1 MLHIS
6 SALLSLLYGTVIA
19 VTADTDLSLQITYS
33 KPKGGYLP
41 SVEHGALMRKLISF
55 LFFSF
60 FLGMFPVKS
69 FGFLLESRG
78 KVFWSTI
85 N

>member
-19 VTADTDLSLQITYS
+19 VTADTDFSLQITYS

-55 LFFSF
+55 LFFFSGDVPCKKF
-60 FLGMFPVKS
+60 WIP
-69 FGFLLESRG
+69 SR
-78 KVFWSTI
+78 V
-85 N
+85 